1 MIIQFG
7 YTQVTNGF
15 EKIHLEGVRGS
26 LTHDWNMFKRA
37 YKEED
42 WQRLLMTIS
51 IKRSREMEWK
61 LDRQVWSESGSHMEE
76 TTAHLYV
83 DGEIL
88 FEKGKQW
95 LR

>member
-42 WQRLLMTIS
+42 WQQLLMTIS

-61 LDRQVWSESGSHMEE
+61 LDRQVWSERVEATWKKRQHTYMWMEK
-76 TTAHLYV
+76 
-83 DGEIL
+83 
-88 FEKGKQW
+88 FF
-95 LR
+95 LRRENNG